1 MELLTAVNRILS
13 TLGEAQ
19 VTNTDSQHSDVYL
32 ILTAIEEHK
41 RLLLERGWWF
51 NTSTVTMYPDE
62 HGNIEAPLNALA
74 ILDTTDERLLV
85 ERTGQLYDA
94 SNSTEFFTEPVVM
107 FITYNIAFEDLPP
120 SAAQIVLYRANQEL
134 YTAYFGIDATVQG
147 MAQKEA
153 QSYAQLQL
161 LHLRCMRY
169 TSHKRGGYT
178 RMLTAMG
185 G

>member
-51 NTSTVTMYPDE
+51 NTSTVTMYPDTS
-62 HGNIEAPLNALA
+62 GNIECPVDALS
-74 ILDTTDERLLV
+74 IIDTTDERLLV

-94 SNSTEFFTEPVVM
+94 TNSTEFFTAPVTI

-120 SAAQIVLYRANQEL
+120 SAAQVVLLRANQEM
-134 YTAYFGIDATVQG
+134 YTAYFGMDATIQG
-147 MAQKEA
+147 IQQKEA
-153 QSYAQLQL
+153 MSYAQLQL

-169 TSHKRGGYT
+169 TSQKRGGYS
-178 RMLTAMG
+178 RLIEALG

>member
-51 NTSTVTMYPDE
+51 NTSTVTMYPDSF
-62 HGNIEAPLNALA
+62 GNIECPTDALSVV
-74 ILDTTDERLLV
+74 DTTDELLLV

-94 SNSTEFFTEPVVM
+94 TNSTEFFTEPVTI

-120 SAAQIVLYRANQEL
+120 SAAQVVLYRANEEM
-134 YTAYFGIDATVQG
+134 YTAYFGVDTTVQG
-147 MAQKEA
+147 MQQKEA
-153 QSYAQLQL
+153 QFYAQLQL
-161 LHLRCMRY
+161 MHLRCMRY
-169 TSHKRGGYT
+169 SSKKRSGYSRLVEALGG
-178 RMLTAMG
+178 
-185 G
+185 